1 MQPYKPSNIVP
12 FTGLLI
18 LIVAAIIGGAAVGI
32 LVSFV
37 ERLVY
42 LIILFPILMGLAGGF
57 ILANAIRL
65 GKVRN
70 PLVGAIFGV
79 VIGILIYGS
88 YHFAGYLNFREEVK
102 TMILEDAGITAAD
115 ILPEDW
121 VYLDEFIDT
130 FLEEEYGQP
139 GFLGYMMLAAEEG
152 VSISP
157 MTSSNDK
164 GINLG
169 QTGTWIYWVV
179 ELLIIVGI
187 ALVGGRNA
195 ALNPYCENCD
205 QWMEKEKLIGTLPTA
220 SGGLA
225 AMLAKQGD
233 FRQLGE
239 SLALEPLPIP
249 HIGVYV
255 SACAR
260 NCMSGAR
267 LLVKSSHLNNKHQV
281 VHSVQAD
288 GMLTAAQYNDLNYGL
303 RRRVESGP
311 VESGTPQEEP
321 PSA

>member
-12 FTGLLI
+12 LTGLL
-18 LIVAAIIGGAAVGI
+18 LLMVAAIIGGAAVGI

-37 ERLVY
+37 ERLIY

-70 PLVGAIFGV
+70 PLVGAVFGV

-88 YHFAGYLNFREEVK
+88 YHFAGYLAFREEVK
-102 TMILEDAGITAAD
+102 TMILEDYGITAAD
-115 ILPEDW
+115 MLPEDW
-121 VYLDEFIDT
+121 VYLDEFIDS
-130 FLEEEYGQP
+130 FLAEEYSQP

-157 MTSSNDK
+157 VTSSNDQ
-164 GINLG
+164 GIDLG
-169 QTGTWIYWVV
+169 QTGTWIYWGV
-179 ELLIIVGI
+179 ELLIIAGI

-195 ALNPYCENCD
+195 ARNPYCENCD
-205 QWMEKEKLIGTLPTA
+205 LWMEKEKLIGTLPTT

-249 HIGVYV
+249 HIGVFV
-255 SACAR
+255 AACAR

-267 LLVKSSHLNNKHQV
+267 LLVKSSSFNNKRQV

-303 RRRVESGP
+303 RRRAEASP
-311 VESGTPQEEP
+311 EQPPEEDF
-321 PSA
+321 AA